1 MPPGFTLKLSS
12 SYALLAGLVFWA
24 SPSPGLVLLCA
35 ALAGGA
41 LTLWLSRE
49 VGALLCE
56 MRRLEE
62 VRRDFVANVS
72 HELRTPLASVKAYAE
87 TLREGALDDAANRL
101 EFVGEIERSADRMTR
116 LVDDLLVLSEIES
129 GKRAPALETVSLM
142 RVASEVAASLKP
154 LAERKRIGLRLDPFQ
169 GVPDVR
175 ADRGQLKQVL
185 TNLVDNAIKYTGEDG
200 TVRIQA
206 AVSEGRV
213 SLSVTDT
220 GPGIAAEHLP
230 RIFERFYRVDKAR
243 SRELGGTGLG
253 LAIVKHLVEAHG
265 GSVCVESEPGKG
277 SAFRVFLPLPS

>member
-1 MPPGFTLKLSS
+1 MPSFALKLALSYAVLAGLLLWLSS
-12 SYALLAGLVFWA
+12 S
-24 SPSPGLVLLCA
+24 PGVGAACA
-35 ALAGGA
+35 ALAGAA

-49 VGALLCE
+49 VGRLLAE

-87 TLREGALDDAANRL
+87 TLREGGLEDASNRL

-129 GKRAPALETVSLM
+129 GKRAQALESVSLM
-142 RVASEVAASLKP
+142 RLTSEVVATLRP

-169 GVPDVR
+169 DVPDVR

-200 TVRIQA
+200 TVRIHA
-206 AVSEGRV
+206 RVEGGRAVV
-213 SLSVTDT
+213 SVSDT

-265 GSVCVESEPGKG
+265 GAVSVESEPGRG
-277 SAFRVFLPLPS
+277 STFRFSLPLPS